1 MCAGARPASRPGCVT
16 GGRARARE
24 AVPDRADRLAWL
36 VLASAS
42 GVGPRTCGALV
53 ARFGRPSAVVRTPA
67 HALAAVSG
75 VGPSRA
81 AALLR
86 AFREADPEGL
96 ERDARER
103 GLGLLTPAD
112 ADYPAA
118 LAASPDGPAA
128 LWTRGLPFDASI
140 PWVAVVG
147 TRGATP
153 YGLRIARRLSED
165 LARRGVGVVSGLAR
179 GIDAAAHAGA
189 LAGGGPTLAVLG
201 CGVDVVY
208 PPEHHALAGEV
219 AASGAL
225 WSEHPPG
232 TPPHPGHFP
241 RRNRLVA
248 AVSRVVVVVEAPLSS
263 GALVT
268 ARLALDANHEVLAVP
283 GSVER
288 GTHAGCHR
296 LIRDGA
302 TLCEGVA
309 DVLRALGLAAPT
321 GDGHP
326 ADGGGRPAL
335 PPPPPGP
342 ALVVYGALDPDEAR
356 DGDDLARRTGLS
368 PDAVAEA
375 MTRLELD
382 GHAVRIPGIG
392 LVRGG

>member
-1 MCAGARPASRPGCVT
+1 VS
-16 GGRARARE
+16 
-24 AVPDRADRLAWL
+24 DRTDRLAWL

-53 ARFGRPSAVVRTPA
+53 ARFGGPSAVIRAPA
-67 HALAAVSG
+67 QALSSVNG
-75 VGPSRA
+75 VGPARA

-86 AFREADPEGL
+86 AMREADPEGL

-112 ADYPAA
+112 PDYPAA

-128 LWTRGLPFDASI
+128 LWTQGLPFDASR
-140 PWVAVVG
+140 PWAAVVG

-153 YGLRIARRLSED
+153 YGLRIARRISED

-208 PPEHHALAGEV
+208 PPEHHALAREV

-248 AVSRVVVVVEAPLSS
+248 AVARVVVVVEAPLSS

-268 ARLALDANHEVLAVP
+268 ARLALDANREVLAVP

-288 GTHAGCHR
+288 GAHAGCHR

-302 TLCEGVA
+302 TLCEGVD
-309 DVLRALGLAAPT
+309 DVLRALGLAWAP
-321 GDGHP
+321 GDAGL
-326 ADGGGRPAL
+326 AGGGGRGPTL

-356 DGDDLARRTGLS
+356 DGDDLVRRTGLS
-368 PDAVAEA
+368 PDAVADA
-375 MTRLELD
+375 MTLLELG
-382 GHAVRIPGIG
+382 GHAVRVPGVG
-392 LVRGG
+392 LVRSG